1 MLSEVLLPSLLL
13 ELALLSRG
21 QCLQLGIEFNL
32 FLSFLLQQSCFF
44 FVSLLLVFSLINLLS
59 GSLGLAMS
67 CGRKLN
73 LDNAVSQQENNL
85 QEVESTLL
93 IFRGL
98 ADQKTGAHKQGVF
111 VKEFLVGDMN
121 IDEGIKGVL
130 LEKFPHVLV
139 DHFVCDFIVL
149 AEHYE
154 VVGLAGAAVLTL
166 RNGLGNWQVR
176 RFYLCQEL
184 VEVLV
189 VRKGSLNLRFEAEE
203 ELHGEW
209 RD

>member
-1 MLSEVLLPSLLL
+1 
-13 ELALLSRG
+13 
-21 QCLQLGIEFNL
+21 
-32 FLSFLLQQSCFF
+32 
-44 FVSLLLVFSLINLLS
+44 
-59 GSLGLAMS
+59 
-67 CGRKLN
+67 
-73 LDNAVSQQENNL
+73 
-85 QEVESTLL
+85 
-93 IFRGL
+93 
-98 ADQKTGAHKQGVF
+98 
-111 VKEFLVGDMN
+111 MN